1 MIVTYN
7 YIKMNL
13 VDVLNNRYSTK
24 EFDTNKTISDADFE
38 QLKAL
43 LRMSP
48 SSTNIQPWH
57 FIVAST
63 DEGKARIAKSTEG
76 FYEFNKSKVL
86 DASHV
91 IVFCARTDTDE
102 TYMKHLLDK
111 EDKDGRYASEEFKQ
125 QMHMGRQIFANM
137 HRYDLKDFPHWLE
150 KQVYLNMGSLLL
162 GAAVLGI
169 DALPMEGVNLKVL
182 DEEFNL
188 RDKGFTAI
196 AAISLGYRSDSD
208 FNAALPKS
216 RLAEEEVMTLL

>member
-1 MIVTYN
+1 
-7 YIKMNL
+7 MNL
-13 VDVLNNRYSTK
+13 VNVLNNRYSTK
-24 EFDTNKTISDADFE
+24 EFDTNKTISEADFE

-57 FIVAST
+57 FIIANT
-63 DEGKARIAKSTEG
+63 KAGKARVAKSTEG
-76 FYEFNKSKVL
+76 FYAFNKPKVL

-91 IVFCARTDTDE
+91 IVFCARTDADE
-102 TYMKHLLDK
+102 IYMKHLLDK
-111 EDKDGRYASEEFKQ
+111 EDEDGRYASEEFKE

-169 DALPMEGVNLKVL
+169 DALPMEGVDVKVL
-182 DEEFNL
+182 DEEFDL
-188 RDKGFTAI
+188 RAKGFTAI

-216 RLAEEEVMTLL
+216 RLAEDEVITVL